1 MGKTTIQVH
10 ISESLSD
17 SVSFD
22 LCSMQYITVLVTPM
36 KATGLMVSGMVMV
49 ACTGV
54 TEESNTPATGSTEN
68 R

>member
-36 KATGLMVSGMVMV
+36 KATGLMVSGHGHGCMHW
-49 ACTGV
+49 CDRGEQYTGNW
-54 TEESNTPATGSTEN
+54 EH
-68 R
+68 